1 MTTNELLMLLVGIA
15 VSCGVFAMLLVI
27 YPRLKMGGA
36 NAVQAAVEAVLQP
49 LIYQAIMAAY
59 RLSEKS
65 VDQGYARFR
74 GANKKELADDAYKLL
89 PERIGDFDVTFVKS
103 FITPERFRALVQN
116 AFDQFDRFYLLH
128 HEHFDDE
135 FQQWVAQQNQP
146 TAPPP
151 PVPPPVLTS

>member
-15 VSCGVFAMLLVI
+15 ISCGVFALLLVI
-27 YPRLKMGGA
+27 YPRLKAGGGNIA
-36 NAVQAAVEAVLQP
+36 QAAVEAALQP

-65 VDQGYARFR
+65 VDQGYARLR
-74 GANKKELADDAYKLL
+74 GGNKKDLADDAYKLL
-89 PERIGDFDVTFVKS
+89 PDRIGDFDVTFVKS

-135 FQQWVAQQNQP
+135 FQRWVTQNQAAS
-146 TAPPP
+146 APPAP
-151 PVPPPVLTS
+151 QSPAV